1 MAGWSSNRATFFSVV
16 PAITAGIVAMVVALT
31 EPVWVVVPWAAT
43 SCVARALSLASR
55 RSGND
60 WMSGP
65 LIVRPWRPSLH
76 LLESELDDTDQNEN
90 DDDDHDNAH
99 DSNAA
104 VSRVHA
110 GPPLGNP
117 RSSALFLSGSLIP
130 DHVPE
135 RFNRAIDATNALQPR
150 ALNQHEGVQH

>member
-1 MAGWSSNRATFFSVV
+1 MRGLPRGRADES
-16 PAITAGIVAMVVALT
+16 TALNGRVK
-31 EPVWVVVPWAAT
+31 
-43 SCVARALSLASR
+43 CASR
-55 RSGND
+55 RPTGRSEP
-60 WMSGP
+60 P
-65 LIVRPWRPSLH
+65 LPPARCAVANGLCGGSQGGHVRVRPGRPWLH

-110 GPPLGNP
+110 GPPLRNP
-117 RSSALFLSGSLIP
+117 GSSALFLSGSLIP

-135 RFNRAIDATNALQPR
+135 RFNRAIDATNALQPGAR
-150 ALNQHEGVQH
+150 NQHEGEQH